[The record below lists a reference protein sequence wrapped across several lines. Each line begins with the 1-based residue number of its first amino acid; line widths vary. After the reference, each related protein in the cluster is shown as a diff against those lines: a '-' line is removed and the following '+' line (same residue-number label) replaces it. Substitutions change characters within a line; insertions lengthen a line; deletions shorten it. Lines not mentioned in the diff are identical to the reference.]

1 MTNKEKR
8 IFFNWLK
15 QKGVLEKYKRNRF
28 NFLHTIKHFEWEQYY
43 KYSYMSM
50 RNAIDCAFSW
60 SESREGYSFWL
71 KLDLE
76 WEELILDINKSH
88 IFS

>member
-8 IFFNWLK
+8 VFFNWLK

-28 NFLHTIKHFEWEQYY
+28 NFLHTNKHFEWEQYY
-43 KYSYMSM
+43 KYSYMPM
-50 RNAIDCAFSW
+50 RNAIDFAFSW

-71 KLDLE
+71 ELDLE

>member
-1 MTNKEKR
+1 MP
-8 IFFNWLK
+8 
-15 QKGVLEKYKRNRF
+15 
-28 NFLHTIKHFEWEQYY
+28 
-43 KYSYMSM
+43 M
-50 RNAIDCAFSW
+50 RNAIDFAFSW

-71 KLDLE
+71 ELDLE